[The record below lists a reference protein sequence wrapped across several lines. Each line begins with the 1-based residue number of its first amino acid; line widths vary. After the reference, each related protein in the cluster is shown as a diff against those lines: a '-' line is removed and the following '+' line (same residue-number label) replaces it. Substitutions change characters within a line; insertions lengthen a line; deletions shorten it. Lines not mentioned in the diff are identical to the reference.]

1 MIEFENVSMTY
12 FDEETPT
19 VDNINIK
26 IDSGEFVFVVGKSG
40 AGKSTLLKMFLREIT
55 PTGGKIFIDDED
67 ISKIKQRKLPYYRR
81 KVGVVFQNY
90 RLLETKTVYE
100 NVAFA
105 MEAVNARMKDINR
118 SVPKVLKLVGLDR
131 MSMKYPSKLSGG
143 EQQRVAIARSIIN
156 KPDILICD
164 EPTGNLDPHT
174 STEIMNLLSAINK
187 SGTTIIIATHDIT
200 MVDKMNKRVI
210 SLEDGRISSDKIGGY
225 YN

>member
-1 MIEFENVSMTY
+1 MTY
-12 FDEETPT
+12 FDEESPT

-26 IDSGEFVFVVGKSG
+26 IDKGEFVFVVGKSG

-55 PTGGKIFIDDED
+55 PTGGKILIDETD
-67 ISKIKQRKLPYYRR
+67 ISKIKQRKLPHYRR

-105 MEAVNARMKDINR
+105 MEAVNAKMKDINH

-174 STEIMNLLSAINK
+174 STEIMNLLSAINE

-210 SLEDGRISSDKIGGY
+210 ALEDGRISSDKIGGY